1 MLAPIMLGGF
11 HKVAFLFCDHP
22 RGTPQDK
29 FFAEDAPFYRIS
41 GRVQVLKTMACN
53 NDIYTIPDPLQ
64 DKWSTCLGRR
74 KKMAVQS
81 V

>member
-1 MLAPIMLGGF
+1 MLGGF

-41 GRVQVLKTMACN
+41 GRVQVIKTKACN
-53 NDIYTIPDPLQ
+53 NDIYTIPDPLH
-64 DKWSTCLGRR
+64 DKGSTCLGRR
-74 KKMAVQS
+74 KKVAVQS